1 MPRGL
6 LRFIILRLLHER
18 PSAGAEVASEILARS
33 RGAWRPS
40 PGSLYP
46 ALGLLRQS
54 GHITEVGAFGGVKRY
69 TLTDAGRSLLSAHL
83 KSLSLRPPWLDLL
96 STFPASG
103 LETDPGS
110 ADLWE
115 GWRQMIQSIGQI
127 ADAVSVRPG
136 LGRRA
141 REILDQAAGTLR
153 ALATTAEDRVGGP
166 VPGAAPDTPP
176 GATAGAASSAIPDKV
191 GVPAAEPD
199 TAVSNHSRPS

>member
-1 MPRGL
+1 MAQGGDASGGETSGARVMPRGL

-18 PSAGAEVASEILARS
+18 PSAGAEVASEILTRS
-33 RGAWRPS
+33 GGAWRPS

-69 TLTDAGRSLLSAHL
+69 TLTDAGRSLLRAHL
-83 KSLSLRPPWLDLL
+83 ASLSLRPPWLDLL

-103 LETDPGS
+103 LEADPGS

-115 GWRQMIQSIGQI
+115 GWRQMIQSIGQVS
-127 ADAVSVRPG
+127 DAVSVHPG

-141 REILDQAAGTLR
+141 REILDQAASTLR
-153 ALATTAEDRVGGP
+153 ALATSEDRVGGP
-166 VPGAAPDTPP
+166 VPGAAPDTTRSHP
-176 GATAGAASSAIPDKV
+176 
-191 GVPAAEPD
+191 
-199 TAVSNHSRPS
+199 